1 MITPLGPRS
10 DPRPPRD
17 SGHRSP
23 HLFSV
28 CLMVAALGWASGLLG
43 PGLGTPHAAGARRER
58 ERGDVPGWVLITIM
72 TAGLVTTIW
81 ALAGAQ
87 LAELFT
93 QAIASVT
100 GPGKR

>member
-1 MITPLGPRS
+1 MTMPLHRKATTMTPV
-10 DPRPPRD
+10 RP
-17 SGHRSP
+17 SA
-23 HLFSV
+23 
-28 CLMVAALGWASGLLG
+28 AALLAPLVVLTTLMRWARVTAG
-43 PGLGTPHAAGARRER
+43 PDDDQRDR
-58 ERGDVPGWVLITIM
+58 ERGDVPGWVLITLM